1 MSTAYIT
8 VVTDKGAER
17 ITAALLPDGEKLKI
31 THFAVGDGNGS
42 IPTPSASQTALV
54 HEVYRGEVSNIHAD
68 GDSTTR
74 IIVEGIIPAGQG
86 GFWVREI
93 GLYDDQGVLI
103 AVCSAPERYKPT
115 PAEGATSV
123 LNCQVHVAVSNT
135 SAVQLKVL
143 DNAFL
148 PDATTATRG
157 LTILSNETDSDDET
171 KSATPKAV
179 NAVRKQLPVV
189 ATDIRDRT
197 NGRVALPGMFG
208 YGAILTDVKNFSGT
222 AGVTEF
228 LTWVKAAT
236 PGIYQVSQSAGDNKI
251 IPGVTFNG
259 LIEIN
264 YISSSRNSSGP
275 QNEEKGIFF
284 LGVNGDFWYNRY
296 HASSG
301 GSLIGW
307 ENLKVDVDALKR
319 LIELKADLNSPVFT
333 GIPAAPTAAE
343 NDSSRQIANTE
354 FVMRAIASLI
364 DSSPEALNTLN
375 ELAQALGNDPNFATT
390 VTNALAGKQ
399 PLNALLTAWS
409 NLTTE
414 ANKLPYFTGRNQIG
428 LTNVTST
435 GLNLLSK
442 GSVDAVLLYLGLT
455 ETINAAKTA
464 LQAGNNGSDI
474 VDKAAFAK
482 TIGLSPET
490 YLKYNG
496 DMAIDADLNTFGPV
510 EASMGIWSKGT
521 STNATFAKNFPE
533 ENAVGYLEVFR
544 AGNYGG
550 SQRFTVRNG
559 NIYTR
564 HLTASWNGTN
574 GPWSEWRNVAG
585 SARTLNEQNNLN
597 DLGGEPALGVW
608 RNSTS
613 TLATAALN
621 YPEEG
626 SFAQGVL
633 EVLKGGNY
641 SYTQRYT
648 TRRGNVYVRCLQASW
663 DASNPQWE
671 EWRCVGCQ
679 SVSAYFEGDLDT
691 LTSPNRYSITDKAT
705 NVPLIDGTKII
716 GILDVSR
723 RFDNISV
730 EQKFTS
736 FGSGS
741 KTTGRVFT
749 RVFSGQSN
757 GKWSDWREV
766 FTSYSLPLVLGIG
779 GAAAKVD
786 SLDWQTYDFI
796 PGQMLT
802 TPLNTMQNIPSDMD
816 WGVIDGNLVNI
827 LVGPSDDTGT
837 GRSMLVWRSTV
848 SAANYR
854 FFAVRIAGTAGNRTI
869 TTRQM
874 PVLNAAHTWAEKQTF
889 NKGLAGDL
897 TGNATTATKLQTAR
911 KIGGVAFDGT
921 ADIALPGVNAAGNQN
936 TTGNAATAT
945 KLRTAIT
952 IGGVSFDGSASI
964 NLPGVNAAGNQ
975 STSGNAG
982 SATKLQTARTIGGV
996 SFDGTANIDLP
1007 GVNKAGNQSTSGNA
1021 ATATKL
1027 QTARRINGVAFDGT
1041 TDISFSINVLA
1052 SKGRVTALANAT
1064 QGSNT
1069 GIQMYEAYNNG
1080 YPTAYGNVVHL
1091 KGASSVGEGEILIG
1105 WSGTSGAHAP
1115 AYLRSRRDSTDAK
1128 WSEWAQIY
1136 TSKDSIPGVNA
1147 TGNQNTTGNAASAT
1161 RLQTARTIGGV
1172 SFNGTANINLPGVN
1186 TTGNQ
1191 DTTGNAATATKLKT
1205 ARTIG
1210 GVSFDGS
1217 ANINLPGVN
1226 AAGNQNTS
1234 GNAATATKL
1243 KTARTISG
1251 VAFDGSKNITLT
1263 AKNVGATACPTGW
1276 LITGDNNSSI
1286 TTSSFIT
1293 LLQNQGAFNTRAWTA
1308 RCSFAA
1314 ADSAYIPDS
1323 ETKCGIIPLAGA
1335 VIEVVSFGMTNY
1347 TIRVTTATTSSVSGA
1362 KTNSEFIY
1370 SYDNYNGSTNNPGW
1384 RRCYNSKNFSV
1395 NLSSYVTESQLT
1407 GYNNNL
1413 DIIANTLVV
1422 RNGSNGGFAVWDIST
1437 TTSGANMYIS
1447 PVAGINNVFRST
1459 SSRRYKKDIENITD
1473 EQADKVLEMR
1483 PVWYRST
1490 CEADNKDWGW
1500 YGLIAEEVGEIAPQY
1515 VHWRDATEEDD
1526 PTIVSSNGLV
1536 AEGVMYERLVV
1547 PLIKQVQKLTAKV
1560 EALEE
1565 ELKALKK

>member
-42 IPTPSASQTALV
+42 IPTPNASQTALV

-123 LNCQVHVAVSNT
+123 LNCQVHVVVSNT
-135 SAVQLKVL
+135 SAIQLKVL

-197 NGRVALPGMFG
+197 SGRVALPGMFG

-251 IPGVTFNG
+251 IPGVTFTG

-319 LIELKADLNSPVFT
+319 LIALKADLNSPVFT

-409 NLTTE
+409 NLTTD

-455 ETINAAKTA
+455 ETIKAAKTA

-474 VDKAAFAK
+474 VDKVAFAK

-490 YLKYNG
+490 YLKFNG
-496 DMAIDADLNTFGPV
+496 AMATDANLNTFGPV
-510 EASMGIWSKGT
+510 EASVGIWSKPIT
-521 STNATFAKNFPE
+521 TNADVAHNFPE
-533 ENAVGYLEVFR
+533 ANAAGYIEVLPTGQF
-544 AGNYGG
+544 GG
-550 SQRFTVRNG
+550 TQRYTVRTG
-559 NIYTR
+559 NIYVR
-564 HLTASWNGTN
+564 SLTASWNGQD
-574 GPWSEWRNVAG
+574 GPWGEWLKVGNAAATAAKLATARTIGGVSFDGSANIDLPGVNKAGTQNTSGNAATATKLQTARRIGGVAFDGTADIALPGVNATGNQNTTGNAETATKLKTAVTIGGVSFDGSASISLPGVNVAG
-585 SARTLNEQNNLN
+585 NQ
-597 DLGGEPALGVW
+597 
-608 RNSTS
+608 STS
-613 TLATAALN
+613 
-621 YPEEG
+621 
-626 SFAQGVL
+626 
-633 EVLKGGNY
+633 
-641 SYTQRYT
+641 
-648 TRRGNVYVRCLQASW
+648 
-663 DASNPQWE
+663 
-671 EWRCVGCQ
+671 
-679 SVSAYFEGDLDT
+679 
-691 LTSPNRYSITDKAT
+691 
-705 NVPLIDGTKII
+705 
-716 GILDVSR
+716 
-723 RFDNISV
+723 
-730 EQKFTS
+730 
-736 FGSGS
+736 
-741 KTTGRVFT
+741 
-749 RVFSGQSN
+749 
-757 GKWSDWREV
+757 
-766 FTSYSLPLVLGIG
+766 
-779 GAAAKVD
+779 
-786 SLDWQTYDFI
+786 
-796 PGQMLT
+796 
-802 TPLNTMQNIPSDMD
+802 
-816 WGVIDGNLVNI
+816 
-827 LVGPSDDTGT
+827 
-837 GRSMLVWRSTV
+837 
-848 SAANYR
+848 
-854 FFAVRIAGTAGNRTI
+854 
-869 TTRQM
+869 
-874 PVLNAAHTWAEKQTF
+874 
-889 NKGLAGDL
+889 
-897 TGNATTATKLQTAR
+897 GNAGSATKLQTAR

-945 KLRTAIT
+945 KLQTAIT

-975 STSGNAG
+975 STSGNAAT
-982 SATKLQTARTIGGV
+982 ATKLQTARTIGGV

-1027 QTARRINGVAFDGT
+1027 QTARKINGVAFDGT
-1041 TDISFSINVLA
+1041 KDISFTANVIA

-1080 YPTAYGNVVHL
+1080 YPTAYGNIIHL
-1091 KGASSVGEGEILIG
+1091 KGASSVGEGEILLG

-1115 AYLRSRRDSTDAK
+1115 AYLRSRRDSTDAN

-1161 RLQTARTIGGV
+1161 KLQTARTIGGV
-1172 SFNGTANINLPGVN
+1172 SFDGTANINLPGVN

-1191 DTTGNAATATKLKT
+1191 GTTGNAATATKLKT

-1243 KTARTISG
+1243 QTARTISG

-1293 LLQNQGAFNTRAWTA
+1293 LLQNQGAFNTRAWVA

-1370 SYDNYNGSTNNPGW
+1370 SYDNYNGSTNSPGW
-1384 RRCYNSKNFSV
+1384 RRCYNSKNYSV
-1395 NLSSYVTESQLT
+1395 NLSSYVTERQLT
-1407 GYNNNL
+1407 GYDNNL

-1422 RNGSNGGFAVWDIST
+1422 KNGSNGGFAVWDIST

-1447 PVAGINNVFRST
+1447 PVSGINNVFRST

-1526 PTIVSSNGLV
+1526 PAIVSSNGLV

>member
-1 MSTAYIT
+1 MSTTYKT
-8 VVTDKGAER
+8 VITDKGAER
-17 ITAALLPDGEKLKI
+17 IAAALLPDGEKLRI

-42 IPTPSASQTALV
+42 TPTPDVSQTALV
-54 HEVYRGEVSNIHAD
+54 HEVYRGEVSNIHID
-68 GDSTTR
+68 VDDTTR
-74 IIVEGIIPAGQG
+74 IVVEGIIPASQG

-93 GLYDDQGVLI
+93 GLYDDQGELV
-103 AVCSAPERYKPT
+103 VVGNAPEGYKPL
-115 PAEGATSV
+115 PSEGAGRV
-123 LNCQVHVAVSNT
+123 LNCQVFVVVSNT
-135 SAVQLKVL
+135 DAIELKVVS
-143 DNAFL
+143 DAFL
-148 PDATTATRG
+148 PDATTEKRG
-157 LTILSNETDSDDET
+157 LTILSSETNSDDET
-171 KSATPKAV
+171 KAATSKAVKAVMDVAKGKYTAVDASTTRKGLVQLTSATNSDSEVLALSAKAGKV
-179 NAVRKQLPVV
+179 L
-189 ATDIRDRT
+189 ATQI
-197 NGRVALPGMFG
+197 
-208 YGAILTDVKNFSGT
+208 
-222 AGVTEF
+222 
-228 LTWVKAAT
+228 
-236 PGIYQVSQSAGDNKI
+236 SA
-251 IPGVTFNG
+251 
-259 LIEIN
+259 
-264 YISSSRNSSGP
+264 
-275 QNEEKGIFF
+275 
-284 LGVNGDFWYNRY
+284 
-296 HASSG
+296 
-301 GSLIGW
+301 
-307 ENLKVDVDALKR
+307 
-319 LIELKADLNSPVFT
+319 KADLSSPAFT
-333 GIPAAPTAAE
+333 DKPTTPTAAE
-343 NDSSRQIANTE
+343 GDKSQQIANTE
-354 FVMRAIASLI
+354 FVMRAIAALVG
-364 DSSPEALNTLN
+364 SSPEALDTLN

-409 NLTTE
+409 NLTTD

-428 LTNVTST
+428 LANVTST
-435 GLNLLSK
+435 GLNLISK

-455 ETINAAKTA
+455 ETIKAAKTA

-848 SAANYR
+848 STANYR

-945 KLRTAIT
+945 KLKTAVT

-964 NLPGVNAAGNQ
+964 SLPGVNAAGNQ

-1007 GVNKAGNQSTSGNA
+1007 GVNKAGTQSTSGNA

-1027 QTARRINGVAFDGT
+1027 QTARKINGVAFDGT
-1041 TDISFSINVLA
+1041 RDISFTISTIA
-1052 SKGRVTALANAT
+1052 SRGRVTALANAV
-1064 QGSNT
+1064 QGTST
-1069 GIQMYEAYNNG
+1069 GVQMYEAYNNG
-1080 YPTAYGNVVHL
+1080 YPTAYGNVMHL
-1091 KGASSVGEGEILIG
+1091 KGASASGEGEILIG

-1115 AYLRSRRDSTDAK
+1115 AYLRSRRDATDAK

-1136 TSKDSIPGVNA
+1136 TSKDSIPGVNT

-1226 AAGNQNTS
+1226 TAGNQNTS

-1243 KTARTISG
+1243 QTARTISG
-1251 VAFDGSKNITLT
+1251 VAFDGTKNITLT

-1293 LLQNQGAFNTRAWTA
+1293 LLQNQGAFNTRAWVA

-1370 SYDNYNGSTNNPGW
+1370 SYDNYNGSTNSPGW
-1384 RRCYNSKNFSV
+1384 RRCYNSKNYSV
-1395 NLSSYVTESQLT
+1395 NLSSYVTERQLT
-1407 GYNNNL
+1407 GYDNNL

-1422 RNGSNGGFAVWDIST
+1422 KNGSNGGFAVWDIST

-1447 PVAGINNVFRST
+1447 PVSGINNVFRST

-1526 PTIVSSNGLV
+1526 PAIVSSNGLV

>member
-42 IPTPSASQTALV
+42 IPTPTASQTALV

-115 PAEGATSV
+115 PTEGATSV
-123 LNCQVHVAVSNT
+123 LNCQVHVVVSNT
-135 SAVQLKVL
+135 SAIQLKVL

-157 LTILSNETDSDDET
+157 LTILSNATDSDDET

-197 NGRVALPGMFG
+197 SGRVALPGMFG

-251 IPGVTFNG
+251 IPGVTFTG
-259 LIEIN
+259 LIEIS
-264 YISSSRNSSGP
+264 YINSSRNSSGP

-319 LIELKADLNSPVFT
+319 LIALKADLNSPVFT
-333 GIPAAPTAAE
+333 GTPAAPTAAE

-435 GLNLLSK
+435 GLNLLNK
-442 GSVDAVLLYLGLT
+442 GSVDAILQYLGLT
-455 ETINAAKTA
+455 ETIKAAKTA

-490 YLKYNG
+490 YLKFNG
-496 DMAIDADLNTFGPV
+496 AMAIDANLNTFGPV
-510 EASMGIWSKGT
+510 EASVGIWSKPVT
-521 STNATFAKNFPE
+521 TNADIAHNFPE
-533 ENAVGYLEVFR
+533 ANAAGYIEVLPTGQF
-544 AGNYGG
+544 GG
-550 SQRFTVRNG
+550 TQRYTVRTG
-559 NIYTR
+559 NIYVR
-564 HLTASWNGTN
+564 SLTASWNGQD
-574 GPWSEWRNVAG
+574 GPWDDWLKVGNNAATAAKLATARTIGGVSFDGSANIDLPGVNKAGTQNTSGNAASATKLQTARKIGGIAFDGTADIALPGVNATGNQNTTGNAATATKLKTAVTIGGVSFDGSASISLPGVNAAGNQSTSGNAG
-585 SARTLNEQNNLN
+585 SATKLQTARTI
-597 DLGGEPALGVW
+597 GGV
-608 RNSTS
+608 
-613 TLATAALN
+613 
-621 YPEEG
+621 
-626 SFAQGVL
+626 SF
-633 EVLKGGNY
+633 
-641 SYTQRYT
+641 
-648 TRRGNVYVRCLQASW
+648 
-663 DASNPQWE
+663 
-671 EWRCVGCQ
+671 
-679 SVSAYFEGDLDT
+679 
-691 LTSPNRYSITDKAT
+691 
-705 NVPLIDGTKII
+705 DGTA
-716 GILDVSR
+716 
-723 RFDNISV
+723 NI
-730 EQKFTS
+730 
-736 FGSGS
+736 
-741 KTTGRVFT
+741 
-749 RVFSGQSN
+749 
-757 GKWSDWREV
+757 D
-766 FTSYSLPLVLGIG
+766 LP
-779 GAAAKVD
+779 
-786 SLDWQTYDFI
+786 
-796 PGQMLT
+796 
-802 TPLNTMQNIPSDMD
+802 
-816 WGVIDGNLVNI
+816 GVNE
-827 LVGPSDDTGT
+827 
-837 GRSMLVWRSTV
+837 
-848 SAANYR
+848 
-854 FFAVRIAGTAGNRTI
+854 AGTQNTSG
-869 TTRQM
+869 
-874 PVLNAAHTWAEKQTF
+874 NAA
-889 NKGLAGDL
+889 
-897 TGNATTATKLQTAR
+897 TATKLQTAR

-921 ADIALPGVNAAGNQN
+921 ADIALPGVNAVGNQN

-945 KLRTAIT
+945 KLQTAIT

-964 NLPGVNAAGNQ
+964 NLPGVNASGNQ

-982 SATKLQTARTIGGV
+982 SATKLRTARTIGGV

-1069 GIQMYEAYNNG
+1069 GIQMYEVYNNG
-1080 YPTAYGNVVHL
+1080 YPTAYGNIVHL

-1115 AYLRSRRDSTDAK
+1115 AYLRSRRDTTDAK

-1136 TSKDSIPGVNA
+1136 TSKDSIPGVNT

-1226 AAGNQNTS
+1226 TAGNQNTS

-1243 KTARTISG
+1243 RTARTING
-1251 VAFDGSKNITLT
+1251 KAFDGSANITLT
-1263 AKNVGATACPTGW
+1263 AADLSTYTKSEIDTKLGYKASSSDIPNMAIKTSTLSSGGMNMSFSDFINYLKSEGAFRKRYWIGFGDAMGMNAGSTGT
-1276 LITGDNNSSI
+1276 ITG
-1286 TTSSFIT
+1286 FGA
-1293 LLQNQGAFNTRAWTA
+1293 LQ
-1308 RCSFAA
+1308 
-1314 ADSAYIPDS
+1314 
-1323 ETKCGIIPLAGA
+1323 LAGTI
-1335 VIEVVSFGMTNY
+1335 IEVFNFPNGMDY
-1347 TIRVTTATTSSVSGA
+1347 TIRITTQHKADYSGL
-1362 KTNSEFIY
+1362 TNMI
-1370 SYDNYNGSTNNPGW
+1370 
-1384 RRCYNSKNFSV
+1384 
-1395 NLSSYVTESQLT
+1395 
-1407 GYNNNL
+1407 
-1413 DIIANTLVV
+1413 VV
-1422 RNGSNGGFAVWDIST
+1422 
-1437 TTSGANMYIS
+1437 YH
-1447 PVAGINNVFRST
+1447 
-1459 SSRRYKKDIENITD
+1459 
-1473 EQADKVLEMR
+1473 
-1483 PVWYRST
+1483 YRSALSPEGQWLKFAGT
-1490 CEADNKDWGW
+1490 AG
-1500 YGLIAEEVGEIAPQY
+1500 
-1515 VHWRDATEEDD
+1515 AT
-1526 PTIVSSNGLV
+1526 NQG
-1536 AEGVMYERLVV
+1536 Y
-1547 PLIKQVQKLTAKV
+1547 
-1560 EALEE
+1560 
-1565 ELKALKK
+1565 

>member
-42 IPTPSASQTALV
+42 IPTPTASQTALV

-123 LNCQVHVAVSNT
+123 LNCQVHVVVSNT
-135 SAVQLKVL
+135 SAIQLKVL

-157 LTILSNETDSDDET
+157 LTILSNATDSDDET

-197 NGRVALPGMFG
+197 SGRVALPGMFG

-251 IPGVTFNG
+251 IPGVTFTG

-319 LIELKADLNSPVFT
+319 LIALKADLNSPVFT
-333 GIPAAPTAAE
+333 GIPAAPTAVV

-354 FVMRAIASLI
+354 FVMRAITALI
-364 DSSPEALNTLN
+364 DSSPATLNTLN
-375 ELAQALGNDPNFATT
+375 KLARAIGNDPNFATT

-399 PLNALLTAWS
+399 PLNALLTALS
-409 NLTTE
+409 ALTTS
-414 ANKLPYFTGRNQIG
+414 ADKLPYFTGVNKVA
-428 LTNVTST
+428 LTVITST
-435 GLNLLSK
+435 ARTLLQQS
-442 GSVDAVLLYLGLT
+442 SIESMQTTLGLSAT
-455 ETINAAKTA
+455 QFQRFRGQLPT
-464 LQAGNNGSDI
+464 
-474 VDKAAFAK
+474 
-482 TIGLSPET
+482 
-490 YLKYNG
+490 
-496 DMAIDADLNTFGPV
+496 DANLNTYGPV
-510 EASMGIWSKGT
+510 EASVGIWSKPV
-521 STNATFAKNFPE
+521 STNADVAHNFPE
-533 ENAVGYLEVFR
+533 ANAAGYIEVLPTGQF
-544 AGNYGG
+544 GG
-550 SQRFTVRNG
+550 TQRYTVCTG
-559 NIYTR
+559 NIYVR
-564 HLTASWNGTN
+564 SLTASWNGQD
-574 GPWSEWRNVAG
+574 GPWDDW
-585 SARTLNEQNNLN
+585 
-597 DLGGEPALGVW
+597 
-608 RNSTS
+608 
-613 TLATAALN
+613 
-621 YPEEG
+621 
-626 SFAQGVL
+626 
-633 EVLKGGNY
+633 LKVGN
-641 SYTQRYT
+641 
-648 TRRGNVYVRCLQASW
+648 
-663 DASNPQWE
+663 
-671 EWRCVGCQ
+671 
-679 SVSAYFEGDLDT
+679 
-691 LTSPNRYSITDKAT
+691 
-705 NVPLIDGTKII
+705 
-716 GILDVSR
+716 
-723 RFDNISV
+723 
-730 EQKFTS
+730 
-736 FGSGS
+736 
-741 KTTGRVFT
+741 
-749 RVFSGQSN
+749 
-757 GKWSDWREV
+757 
-766 FTSYSLPLVLGIG
+766 
-779 GAAAKVD
+779 
-786 SLDWQTYDFI
+786 
-796 PGQMLT
+796 
-802 TPLNTMQNIPSDMD
+802 
-816 WGVIDGNLVNI
+816 
-827 LVGPSDDTGT
+827 
-837 GRSMLVWRSTV
+837 
-848 SAANYR
+848 
-854 FFAVRIAGTAGNRTI
+854 
-869 TTRQM
+869 
-874 PVLNAAHTWAEKQTF
+874 
-889 NKGLAGDL
+889 
-897 TGNATTATKLQTAR
+897 
-911 KIGGVAFDGT
+911 
-921 ADIALPGVNAAGNQN
+921 
-936 TTGNAATAT
+936 NAATAA
-945 KLRTAIT
+945 KLA
-952 IGGVSFDGSASI
+952 
-964 NLPGVNAAGNQ
+964 
-975 STSGNAG
+975 
-982 SATKLQTARTIGGV
+982 
-996 SFDGTANIDLP
+996 
-1007 GVNKAGNQSTSGNA
+1007 
-1021 ATATKL
+1021 
-1027 QTARRINGVAFDGT
+1027 
-1041 TDISFSINVLA
+1041 
-1052 SKGRVTALANAT
+1052 
-1064 QGSNT
+1064 
-1069 GIQMYEAYNNG
+1069 
-1080 YPTAYGNVVHL
+1080 
-1091 KGASSVGEGEILIG
+1091 
-1105 WSGTSGAHAP
+1105 
-1115 AYLRSRRDSTDAK
+1115 
-1128 WSEWAQIY
+1128 
-1136 TSKDSIPGVNA
+1136 
-1147 TGNQNTTGNAASAT
+1147 
-1161 RLQTARTIGGV
+1161 
-1172 SFNGTANINLPGVN
+1172 
-1186 TTGNQ
+1186 
-1191 DTTGNAATATKLKT
+1191 T

-1217 ANINLPGVN
+1217 ANIDLPGVN
-1226 AAGNQNTS
+1226 KAGTQNTS

-1243 KTARTISG
+1243 QTARTISG

-1293 LLQNQGAFNTRAWTA
+1293 LLQNQGAFNTRAWVA

-1370 SYDNYNGSTNNPGW
+1370 SYDNYNGSTNSPGW
-1384 RRCYNSKNFSV
+1384 RRCYNSKNYSV
-1395 NLSSYVTESQLT
+1395 NLSDFVTENQLT

-1447 PVAGINNVFRST
+1447 PVSGINNVFRST

>member
-123 LNCQVHVAVSNT
+123 LNCQVHVVVSNT

-157 LTILSNETDSDDET
+157 LTILSNATDSDDET

-189 ATDIRDRT
+189 VTDIRDRT
-197 NGRVALPGMFG
+197 SGRVALPGMFG

-251 IPGVTFNG
+251 IPGVTFTG

-284 LGVNGDFWYNRY
+284 LGINGDFWYNRY

-319 LIELKADLNSPVFT
+319 LIALKADLNSPVFT

-435 GLNLLSK
+435 GLNLLNK
-442 GSVDAVLLYLGLT
+442 GSVDAILQYLGLT
-455 ETINAAKTA
+455 ETIKAAKTA

-490 YLKYNG
+490 YLKFNG
-496 DMAIDADLNTFGPV
+496 AMAIDANLNTFGPV
-510 EASMGIWSKGT
+510 EASVGIWSKPVT
-521 STNATFAKNFPE
+521 TNADIAHNFPE
-533 ENAVGYLEVFR
+533 ANAAGYIEVLPTGQF
-544 AGNYGG
+544 GG
-550 SQRFTVRNG
+550 TQRYTVRTG
-559 NIYTR
+559 NIYVR
-564 HLTASWNGTN
+564 SLTASWNGQD
-574 GPWSEWRNVAG
+574 GPWDDWLKVG
-585 SARTLNEQNNLN
+585 NN
-597 DLGGEPALGVW
+597 AA
-608 RNSTS
+608 TAAK
-613 TLATAALN
+613 LATAR
-621 YPEEG
+621 
-626 SFAQGVL
+626 
-633 EVLKGGNY
+633 
-641 SYTQRYT
+641 T
-648 TRRGNVYVRCLQASW
+648 
-663 DASNPQWE
+663 
-671 EWRCVGCQ
+671 
-679 SVSAYFEGDLDT
+679 
-691 LTSPNRYSITDKAT
+691 
-705 NVPLIDGTKII
+705 
-716 GILDVSR
+716 
-723 RFDNISV
+723 
-730 EQKFTS
+730 
-736 FGSGS
+736 
-741 KTTGRVFT
+741 
-749 RVFSGQSN
+749 
-757 GKWSDWREV
+757 
-766 FTSYSLPLVLGIG
+766 IG
-779 GAAAKVD
+779 GVSFDGSANID
-786 SLDWQTYDFI
+786 L
-796 PGQMLT
+796 PG
-802 TPLNTMQNIPSDMD
+802 
-816 WGVIDGNLVNI
+816 VNK
-827 LVGPSDDTGT
+827 
-837 GRSMLVWRSTV
+837 
-848 SAANYR
+848 
-854 FFAVRIAGTAGNRTI
+854 AGTQNTSG
-869 TTRQM
+869 
-874 PVLNAAHTWAEKQTF
+874 NAAS
-889 NKGLAGDL
+889 
-897 TGNATTATKLQTAR
+897 ATKLQTAR

-921 ADIALPGVNAAGNQN
+921 ADIALPGVNATGNQNTTGNAATATKLKTAVTIGGVSFDGSASISLPGVNAAGNQSTSGNAGSATKLQTARTIGGVSFDGTANIDLPGVNEAGTQNTSGNAATATKLQTARKIGGVAFDGTTDIALPGVNAAGNQN

-945 KLRTAIT
+945 KLKTPIT

-1027 QTARRINGVAFDGT
+1027 QTARKINGVAFDGT

-1080 YPTAYGNVVHL
+1080 YPTAYGNIVHL

-1115 AYLRSRRDSTDAK
+1115 AYLRSRRDATDAK

-1136 TSKDSIPGVNA
+1136 TSKDSIPGVNT
-1147 TGNQNTTGNAASAT
+1147 TGNQNTTGNAATAT

-1243 KTARTISG
+1243 QTARTING
-1251 VAFDGSKNITLT
+1251 KPFDGTANITLA
-1263 AKNVGATACPTGW
+1263 AKDLGLADSSGYVGR
-1276 LITGDNNSSI
+1276 LLNMRVF
-1286 TTSSFIT
+1286 TSSGT
-1293 LLQNQGAFNTRAWTA
+1293 YTPTQG
-1308 RCSFAA
+1308 
-1314 ADSAYIPDS
+1314 
-1323 ETKCGIIPLAGA
+1323 TKR
-1335 VIEVVSFGMTNY
+1335 
-1347 TIRVTTATTSSVSGA
+1347 IRVTITGGGGGGGGCQAYSNSETFFGAGGGAGGTVISVITVAAASYSVIIGSGGSGGSGA
-1362 KTNSEFIY
+1362 TSGNGGGDSKFASLLTAPGGQGAGKTTVTNTGGGYGGAPTTGDIRIPGGDGSDGQAGTLAAGGCGGASY
-1370 SYDNYNGSTNNPGW
+1370 WGGGGRAGVGTAHNGLAPGSGGGGAYDNSYSGTAKPGG
-1384 RRCYNSKNFSV
+1384 R
-1395 NLSSYVTESQLT
+1395 
-1407 GYNNNL
+1407 
-1413 DIIANTLVV
+1413 
-1422 RNGSNGGFAVWDIST
+1422 
-1437 TTSGANMYIS
+1437 GAN
-1447 PVAGINNVFRST
+1447 GICI
-1459 SSRRYKKDIENITD
+1459 IE
-1473 EQADKVLEMR
+1473 EFM
-1483 PVWYRST
+1483 
-1490 CEADNKDWGW
+1490 
-1500 YGLIAEEVGEIAPQY
+1500 
-1515 VHWRDATEEDD
+1515 
-1526 PTIVSSNGLV
+1526 
-1536 AEGVMYERLVV
+1536 
-1547 PLIKQVQKLTAKV
+1547 
-1560 EALEE
+1560 
-1565 ELKALKK
+1565 

>member
-1 MSTAYIT
+1 MSTAYKT

-42 IPTPSASQTALV
+42 IPTPTASQTALV

-74 IIVEGIIPAGQG
+74 IVVEGIIPAGQG

-93 GLYDDQGVLI
+93 GLYDDKGVLI

-123 LNCQVHVAVSNT
+123 LNCQVHVVVSNT
-135 SAVQLKVL
+135 SAIQLKVL

-197 NGRVALPGMFG
+197 SGRVALPGMFG

-251 IPGVTFNG
+251 IPGVTFTG

-307 ENLKVDVDALKR
+307 ENLKVDVEALKR
-319 LIELKADLNSPVFT
+319 LIALKADLNSPVFT
-333 GIPAAPTAAE
+333 GTPAAPTAAV
-343 NDSSRQIANTE
+343 NNSSRQIANTE
-354 FVMRAIASLI
+354 FVMRAITALI
-364 DSSPEALNTLN
+364 DSSPATLNTLN
-375 ELAQALGNDPNFATT
+375 KLARAIGSDPNFATT

-399 PLNALLTAWS
+399 PLNALLTAFS
-409 NLTTE
+409 GLATS
-414 ANKLPYFTGRNQIG
+414 ADKLPYFTGVNKVA
-428 LTNVTST
+428 LTVITST
-435 GLNLLSK
+435 ARTLLQQS
-442 GSVDAVLLYLGLT
+442 SIESMQTTLGLSAT
-455 ETINAAKTA
+455 QFQRFRGQLPT
-464 LQAGNNGSDI
+464 
-474 VDKAAFAK
+474 
-482 TIGLSPET
+482 
-490 YLKYNG
+490 
-496 DMAIDADLNTFGPV
+496 DANLNTYGPV
-510 EASMGIWSKGT
+510 EASVGIWSKPIT
-521 STNATFAKNFPE
+521 TNADVAHNFPE
-533 ENAVGYLEVFR
+533 ANAAGYLEVLP
-544 AGNYGG
+544 AGQFGG
-550 SQRFTVRNG
+550 TQRYTVRTG
-559 NIYTR
+559 NIYVR
-564 HLTASWNGTN
+564 SLTASWNGQD
-574 GPWSEWRNVAG
+574 GPWDDWLKVG
-585 SARTLNEQNNLN
+585 NN
-597 DLGGEPALGVW
+597 AA
-608 RNSTS
+608 TAAK
-613 TLATAALN
+613 LATAR
-621 YPEEG
+621 
-626 SFAQGVL
+626 
-633 EVLKGGNY
+633 
-641 SYTQRYT
+641 T
-648 TRRGNVYVRCLQASW
+648 
-663 DASNPQWE
+663 
-671 EWRCVGCQ
+671 
-679 SVSAYFEGDLDT
+679 
-691 LTSPNRYSITDKAT
+691 
-705 NVPLIDGTKII
+705 
-716 GILDVSR
+716 
-723 RFDNISV
+723 
-730 EQKFTS
+730 
-736 FGSGS
+736 
-741 KTTGRVFT
+741 
-749 RVFSGQSN
+749 
-757 GKWSDWREV
+757 
-766 FTSYSLPLVLGIG
+766 IG
-779 GAAAKVD
+779 GVSFDGSANID
-786 SLDWQTYDFI
+786 L
-796 PGQMLT
+796 PG
-802 TPLNTMQNIPSDMD
+802 
-816 WGVIDGNLVNI
+816 VNK
-827 LVGPSDDTGT
+827 
-837 GRSMLVWRSTV
+837 
-848 SAANYR
+848 
-854 FFAVRIAGTAGNRTI
+854 AGTQNTSG
-869 TTRQM
+869 
-874 PVLNAAHTWAEKQTF
+874 NAAS
-889 NKGLAGDL
+889 
-897 TGNATTATKLQTAR
+897 ATKLQTAR

-945 KLRTAIT
+945 KLKTAVTIGGVSFDGSASISLPGVDAAGNQDTSGNAGSATKLETARTIGGVSFDGTANIDLPGVNKAGTQNTSGNAATATKLQTARKVGGVAFDGTTDIALPGVNAAGNQNTTGNAATATKLKTPIT

-1027 QTARRINGVAFDGT
+1027 QTARKINGVAFDGT
-1041 TDISFSINVLA
+1041 KDISFSITALA

-1069 GIQMYEAYNNG
+1069 GIQMYEAYSNG
-1080 YPTAYGNVVHL
+1080 YPTAYGNVIHL
-1091 KGASSVGEGEILIG
+1091 KGASSAGEGEILIG
-1105 WSGTSGAHAP
+1105 WSGTSGTHAP
-1115 AYLRSRRDSTDAK
+1115 AYLRSRRDATDSN

-1147 TGNQNTTGNAASAT
+1147 TGNQNTTGNAATAT

-1243 KTARTISG
+1243 QTARTING
-1251 VAFDGSKNITLT
+1251 KPFDGTANITLA
-1263 AKNVGATACPTGW
+1263 AKDLGLADSSGYVGRLLNTRVF
-1276 LITGDNNSSI
+1276 
-1286 TTSSFIT
+1286 TSSGT
-1293 LLQNQGAFNTRAWTA
+1293 YTPTQG
-1308 RCSFAA
+1308 
-1314 ADSAYIPDS
+1314 
-1323 ETKCGIIPLAGA
+1323 TKR
-1335 VIEVVSFGMTNY
+1335 
-1347 TIRVTTATTSSVSGA
+1347 IRVTITGGGGGGGGCQAFSNSETFFGAGGGAGGTVISVITVAATSYSVVIGSGGTGGSGA
-1362 KTNSEFIY
+1362 TIGNRGGDSKFASLLTAPGGQGAGKTTVTNTGGGGGGTPSTGDIRISGGDGDDGQAGAFPVCGGGGA
-1370 SYDNYNGSTNNPGW
+1370 SYWGGGG
-1384 RRCYNSKNFSV
+1384 RAAV
-1395 NLSSYVTESQLT
+1395 
-1407 GYNNNL
+1407 GG
-1413 DIIANTLVV
+1413 
-1422 RNGSNGGFAVWDIST
+1422 GSNGLARG
-1437 TTSGANMYIS
+1437 SGGGGAYDNGYTGTVMRGGRG
-1447 PVAGINNVFRST
+1447 ADGICI
-1459 SSRRYKKDIENITD
+1459 IE
-1473 EQADKVLEMR
+1473 EFM
-1483 PVWYRST
+1483 
-1490 CEADNKDWGW
+1490 
-1500 YGLIAEEVGEIAPQY
+1500 
-1515 VHWRDATEEDD
+1515 
-1526 PTIVSSNGLV
+1526 
-1536 AEGVMYERLVV
+1536 
-1547 PLIKQVQKLTAKV
+1547 
-1560 EALEE
+1560 
-1565 ELKALKK
+1565 

>member
-1 MSTAYIT
+1 MSTTYKT
-8 VVTDKGAER
+8 VITDKGAER
-17 ITAALLPDGEKLKI
+17 IAAALLPDGEKLRI

-42 IPTPSASQTALV
+42 TPTPDVSQTALV
-54 HEVYRGEVSNIHAD
+54 HEVYRGEVSNIHID
-68 GDSTTR
+68 VDDTTR
-74 IIVEGIIPAGQG
+74 IVVEGIIPTSQG

-93 GLYDDQGVLI
+93 GLYDDQGELV
-103 AVCSAPERYKPT
+103 VVGNAPEGYKPL
-115 PAEGATSV
+115 PSEGAGRV
-123 LNCQVHVAVSNT
+123 LNCQVFVVVSNT
-135 SAVQLKVL
+135 DAIELKVVS
-143 DNAFL
+143 DAFL
-148 PDATTATRG
+148 PDATTEKRG
-157 LTILSNETDSDDET
+157 LTILSSETNSDDET
-171 KSATPKAV
+171 KAATSKAVKAVMDVAKGKYTAVDASTTRKGLVQLTSATNSDSEVLALSAKAGKV
-179 NAVRKQLPVV
+179 L
-189 ATDIRDRT
+189 ATQI
-197 NGRVALPGMFG
+197 
-208 YGAILTDVKNFSGT
+208 
-222 AGVTEF
+222 
-228 LTWVKAAT
+228 
-236 PGIYQVSQSAGDNKI
+236 SA
-251 IPGVTFNG
+251 
-259 LIEIN
+259 
-264 YISSSRNSSGP
+264 
-275 QNEEKGIFF
+275 
-284 LGVNGDFWYNRY
+284 
-296 HASSG
+296 
-301 GSLIGW
+301 
-307 ENLKVDVDALKR
+307 
-319 LIELKADLNSPVFT
+319 KADLSSPAFT
-333 GIPAAPTAAE
+333 DKPTTPTAAE
-343 NDSSRQIANTE
+343 GDKSQQIANTE
-354 FVMRAIASLI
+354 FVMRAIASLV

-390 VTNALAGKQ
+390 ITNALAGKQ

-409 NLTTE
+409 NLTTD

-442 GSVDAVLLYLGLT
+442 GSVEAVLLYLGLT

-741 KTTGRVFT
+741 KTAGRVFT

-802 TPLNTMQNIPSDMD
+802 TPLNTMQNIPSDMN

-848 SAANYR
+848 STANYR

-945 KLRTAIT
+945 KLKTAVT

-964 NLPGVNAAGNQ
+964 SLPGVNAAGNQ

-1007 GVNKAGNQSTSGNA
+1007 GVNKAGTQSTSGNA

-1027 QTARRINGVAFDGT
+1027 QTARKINGVAFDGT
-1041 TDISFSINVLA
+1041 KDISFTISAIA
-1052 SKGRVTALANAT
+1052 SRGRVTALANAV
-1064 QGSNT
+1064 QGTST
-1069 GIQMYEAYNNG
+1069 GVQMYEAYNNG
-1080 YPTAYGNVVHL
+1080 YPTAYGNIIHL
-1091 KGASSVGEGEILIG
+1091 KGVTAVGEGEILIG

-1115 AYLRSRRDSTDAK
+1115 AYLRSRRDATDAK

-1136 TSKDSIPGVNA
+1136 TSKDSIPGVNT

-1226 AAGNQNTS
+1226 TAGNQNTS

-1243 KTARTISG
+1243 RTARTING
-1251 VAFDGSKNITLT
+1251 KAFDGSANITLT
-1263 AKNVGATACPTGW
+1263 AADLSTYTKSEIDTKLGYKASSSDIPNMAIKTSTLSSGGMNMSFSDFINYLKGEGAFRKRYWIGFGDMMGANAGSTGT
-1276 LITGDNNSSI
+1276 ITG
-1286 TTSSFIT
+1286 FGA
-1293 LLQNQGAFNTRAWTA
+1293 LQ
-1308 RCSFAA
+1308 
-1314 ADSAYIPDS
+1314 
-1323 ETKCGIIPLAGA
+1323 LAGTI
-1335 VIEVVSFGMTNY
+1335 IEVFNFPNGMDY
-1347 TIRVTTATTSSVSGA
+1347 TIRITTQHKADYSGL
-1362 KTNSEFIY
+1362 TNMI
-1370 SYDNYNGSTNNPGW
+1370 
-1384 RRCYNSKNFSV
+1384 
-1395 NLSSYVTESQLT
+1395 
-1407 GYNNNL
+1407 
-1413 DIIANTLVV
+1413 VV
-1422 RNGSNGGFAVWDIST
+1422 
-1437 TTSGANMYIS
+1437 YH
-1447 PVAGINNVFRST
+1447 
-1459 SSRRYKKDIENITD
+1459 
-1473 EQADKVLEMR
+1473 
-1483 PVWYRST
+1483 YRS
-1490 CEADNKDWGW
+1490 ALSPAGQWLKFAG
-1500 YGLIAEEVGEIAPQY
+1500 
-1515 VHWRDATEEDD
+1515 ATGA
-1526 PTIVSSNGLV
+1526 TN
-1536 AEGVMYERLVV
+1536 EGY
-1547 PLIKQVQKLTAKV
+1547 
-1560 EALEE
+1560 
-1565 ELKALKK
+1565 

>member
-123 LNCQVHVAVSNT
+123 LNCQVHVVVSNT

-148 PDATTATRG
+148 PDATTNTRG
-157 LTILSNETDSDDET
+157 LTILSNAIDSDDET

-197 NGRVALPGMFG
+197 SGRVALPGMFG

-259 LIEIN
+259 LIEIK

-301 GSLIGW
+301 GSLVGW

-319 LIELKADLNSPVFT
+319 LIALKADLNSPVFT
-333 GIPAAPTAAE
+333 GIPAAPTAAV
-343 NDSSRQIANTE
+343 NNSSRQIANTE
-354 FVMRAIASLI
+354 FVMRAIAALI
-364 DSSPEALNTLN
+364 DSSPATLNTLN
-375 ELAQALGNDPNFATT
+375 KLARAIGSDPNFATT

-399 PLNALLTAWS
+399 PLNALLTAFS
-409 NLTTE
+409 GLATS
-414 ANKLPYFTGRNQIG
+414 ANKFPYFTD
-428 LTNVTST
+428 TNKVDLATIT
-435 GLNLLSK
+435 PTARTLLQQSSIESMQALLRLSATLFQRFR
-442 GSVDAVLLYLGLT
+442 GQLPTDA
-455 ETINAAKTA
+455 N
-464 LQAGNNGSDI
+464 
-474 VDKAAFAK
+474 
-482 TIGLSPET
+482 
-490 YLKYNG
+490 
-496 DMAIDADLNTFGPV
+496 LNTYGPV
-510 EASMGIWSKGT
+510 EASVGIWSKPV
-521 STNATFAKNFPE
+521 STNADVAHNFPE
-533 ENAVGYLEVFR
+533 ANAAGY
-544 AGNYGG
+544 
-550 SQRFTVRNG
+550 
-559 NIYTR
+559 I
-564 HLTASWNGTN
+564 
-574 GPWSEWRNVAG
+574 
-585 SARTLNEQNNLN
+585 
-597 DLGGEPALGVW
+597 
-608 RNSTS
+608 
-613 TLATAALN
+613 
-621 YPEEG
+621 
-626 SFAQGVL
+626 
-633 EVLKGGNY
+633 EVLPTGQFGG
-641 SYTQRYT
+641 TQRYT
-648 TRRGNVYVRCLQASW
+648 VCTGNIYVRSLTAAWNGQDGPW
-663 DASNPQWE
+663 DDWLK
-671 EWRCVGCQ
+671 VGNN
-679 SVSAYFEGDLDT
+679 A
-691 LTSPNRYSITDKAT
+691 AT
-705 NVPLIDGTKII
+705 AAKLATA
-716 GILDVSR
+716 R
-723 RFDNISV
+723 
-730 EQKFTS
+730 T
-736 FGSGS
+736 
-741 KTTGRVFT
+741 
-749 RVFSGQSN
+749 
-757 GKWSDWREV
+757 
-766 FTSYSLPLVLGIG
+766 IG
-779 GAAAKVD
+779 GVSFDGSANID
-786 SLDWQTYDFI
+786 L
-796 PGQMLT
+796 PG
-802 TPLNTMQNIPSDMD
+802 
-816 WGVIDGNLVNI
+816 VNK
-827 LVGPSDDTGT
+827 
-837 GRSMLVWRSTV
+837 
-848 SAANYR
+848 
-854 FFAVRIAGTAGNRTI
+854 AGTQNTSG
-869 TTRQM
+869 
-874 PVLNAAHTWAEKQTF
+874 NAAS
-889 NKGLAGDL
+889 
-897 TGNATTATKLQTAR
+897 ATKLQTAR
-911 KIGGVAFDGT
+911 RIGGVAFDGT
-921 ADIALPGVNAAGNQN
+921 ADIALPGVNATGNQN

-945 KLRTAIT
+945 KLKTAVT

-964 NLPGVNAAGNQ
+964 SLPGVDAAGNQ
-975 STSGNAG
+975 DTSGNAG

-1027 QTARRINGVAFDGT
+1027 QTARKINGVAFDGT

-1064 QGSNT
+1064 QGSST

-1080 YPTAYGNVVHL
+1080 YPTAYGNIVHL

-1115 AYLRSRRDSTDAK
+1115 AYLRSRRDATDAK

-1136 TSKDSIPGVNA
+1136 TSKDSIPGVNT

-1243 KTARTISG
+1243 QTARTING
-1251 VAFDGSKNITLT
+1251 KPFDGTANITLA
-1263 AKNVGATACPTGW
+1263 AKDLGLADSSGYVGR
-1276 LITGDNNSSI
+1276 LLNMRVF
-1286 TTSSFIT
+1286 TSSGT
-1293 LLQNQGAFNTRAWTA
+1293 YTPTQG
-1308 RCSFAA
+1308 
-1314 ADSAYIPDS
+1314 
-1323 ETKCGIIPLAGA
+1323 TKR
-1335 VIEVVSFGMTNY
+1335 
-1347 TIRVTTATTSSVSGA
+1347 IRVTITGGGGGGGGCQAYSNSETFFGAGGGAGGTVISVITVAAASYSVIIGSGGSGGSGA
-1362 KTNSEFIY
+1362 TNGNGGGDSKFASLLTAPGGQGAGKTTVTNTGGGYGGVPTTGDIRIPGGDGSDGQAGTLAAGGCGGASY
-1370 SYDNYNGSTNNPGW
+1370 WGGGGRAGVGTAHNGLAPGSGGGAAYDNSYSGTAKPGG
-1384 RRCYNSKNFSV
+1384 R
-1395 NLSSYVTESQLT
+1395 
-1407 GYNNNL
+1407 
-1413 DIIANTLVV
+1413 
-1422 RNGSNGGFAVWDIST
+1422 
-1437 TTSGANMYIS
+1437 GAN
-1447 PVAGINNVFRST
+1447 GICI
-1459 SSRRYKKDIENITD
+1459 IE
-1473 EQADKVLEMR
+1473 EFM
-1483 PVWYRST
+1483 
-1490 CEADNKDWGW
+1490 
-1500 YGLIAEEVGEIAPQY
+1500 
-1515 VHWRDATEEDD
+1515 
-1526 PTIVSSNGLV
+1526 
-1536 AEGVMYERLVV
+1536 
-1547 PLIKQVQKLTAKV
+1547 
-1560 EALEE
+1560 
-1565 ELKALKK
+1565 

>member
-93 GLYDDQGVLI
+93 GLYDDKGVLI

-115 PAEGATSV
+115 PTEGATSV
-123 LNCQVHVAVSNT
+123 LNCQVHVVVSNT
-135 SAVQLKVL
+135 NAIQLKVL

-157 LTILSNETDSDDET
+157 LTILSNATDSDDET

-197 NGRVALPGMFG
+197 SGRVALPGMFG

-259 LIEIN
+259 LIEIK

-301 GSLIGW
+301 GSLVGW

-319 LIELKADLNSPVFT
+319 LIALKADLNSPVFT
-333 GIPAAPTAAE
+333 GIPAAPTAAV
-343 NDSSRQIANTE
+343 NNNSRQIANTE
-354 FVMRAIASLI
+354 FVMRAITALI
-364 DSSPEALNTLN
+364 DSSPATLNTLN
-375 ELAQALGNDPNFATT
+375 KLARAIGSDPNFATT

-399 PLNALLTAWS
+399 PLNALLTAFS
-409 NLTTE
+409 GLETS
-414 ANKLPYFTGRNQIG
+414 ADKFPYFTGVNKVA
-428 LTNVTST
+428 LTVITPAARTLLQQTSFESMQAF
-435 GLNLLSK
+435 LRLSATLFQRFR
-442 GSVDAVLLYLGLT
+442 GQLPTDA
-455 ETINAAKTA
+455 N
-464 LQAGNNGSDI
+464 
-474 VDKAAFAK
+474 
-482 TIGLSPET
+482 
-490 YLKYNG
+490 
-496 DMAIDADLNTFGPV
+496 LNTYGPV
-510 EASMGIWSKGT
+510 EASAGIWSKQV
-521 STNATFAKNFPE
+521 STNADVAHNFPE
-533 ENAVGYLEVFR
+533 ANAVGY
-544 AGNYGG
+544 
-550 SQRFTVRNG
+550 
-559 NIYTR
+559 I
-564 HLTASWNGTN
+564 
-574 GPWSEWRNVAG
+574 
-585 SARTLNEQNNLN
+585 
-597 DLGGEPALGVW
+597 
-608 RNSTS
+608 
-613 TLATAALN
+613 
-621 YPEEG
+621 
-626 SFAQGVL
+626 
-633 EVLKGGNY
+633 EVLPAGQFGG
-641 SYTQRYT
+641 TQRYT
-648 TRRGNVYVRCLQASW
+648 VRTGNIYVRSLTATWNGQDGPW
-663 DASNPQWE
+663 G
-671 EWRCVGCQ
+671 EWLKVGN
-679 SVSAYFEGDLDT
+679 AA
-691 LTSPNRYSITDKAT
+691 AT
-705 NVPLIDGTKII
+705 AAKLATA
-716 GILDVSR
+716 R
-723 RFDNISV
+723 
-730 EQKFTS
+730 T
-736 FGSGS
+736 
-741 KTTGRVFT
+741 
-749 RVFSGQSN
+749 
-757 GKWSDWREV
+757 
-766 FTSYSLPLVLGIG
+766 IG
-779 GAAAKVD
+779 GVSFDGSANID
-786 SLDWQTYDFI
+786 L
-796 PGQMLT
+796 PG
-802 TPLNTMQNIPSDMD
+802 
-816 WGVIDGNLVNI
+816 VNK
-827 LVGPSDDTGT
+827 
-837 GRSMLVWRSTV
+837 
-848 SAANYR
+848 
-854 FFAVRIAGTAGNRTI
+854 AGTQNTSG
-869 TTRQM
+869 
-874 PVLNAAHTWAEKQTF
+874 NAA
-889 NKGLAGDL
+889 
-897 TGNATTATKLQTAR
+897 TATKLQTAR

-921 ADIALPGVNAAGNQN
+921 ADIVLPGVNAAGNQN

-945 KLRTAIT
+945 KLKTAVT

-964 NLPGVNAAGNQ
+964 SLPGVNAAGNQ

-982 SATKLQTARTIGGV
+982 SATKLRTARTIGGV

-1041 TDISFSINVLA
+1041 TDISFSINALA

-1080 YPTAYGNVVHL
+1080 YPTAYGNIIHL
-1091 KGASSVGEGEILIG
+1091 KGASSVGEGEILLG

-1115 AYLRSRRDSTDAK
+1115 AYLRSRRDTTDAK

-1243 KTARTISG
+1243 QTARTISG

-1347 TIRVTTATTSSVSGA
+1347 TIRVTTATTSSISGA

-1526 PTIVSSNGLV
+1526 PAIVSSNGLV

>member
-31 THFAVGDGNGS
+31 THFAVGDGNGT
-42 IPTPSASQTALV
+42 IPTPNASQTALV

-115 PAEGATSV
+115 PTEGATSV
-123 LNCQVHVAVSNT
+123 LNCQVHVVVSNT
-135 SAVQLKVL
+135 SAIQLKVL

-157 LTILSNETDSDDET
+157 LTILSNATDSDDET

-197 NGRVALPGMFG
+197 SGRVALPGMFG

-296 HASSG
+296 HADSG

-319 LIELKADLNSPVFT
+319 LIALKADLNSPVFT

-354 FVMRAIASLI
+354 FVMRAITSLI

-435 GLNLLSK
+435 GLNLLNK
-442 GSVDAVLLYLGLT
+442 GSVDAVLQYLGLT
-455 ETINAAKTA
+455 ETIKAAKTA

-474 VDKAAFAK
+474 VDKAAFRSNVSLYSKEEMDAK
-482 TIGLSPET
+482 RGMRYTRINAPEGVEAGKWYPFVVKRSGSSVNELASRVVISTSCRQASHRMNNCEFNGCVMPAGWSDRGRYAYGMFWTYTADERAIHSVLMSNKDDEVNTVFYIEGDAFPIYVYLEEGLSAVAPTADYVAGQTTYKWGATNPKTECVAADVILDFAAGRGFYSSHPVITTQAISGSKIYANDEVIVRSQTAIRAIGGEYGALLRNDGSKT
-490 YLKYNG
+490 YLLLTDAG
-496 DMAIDADLNTFGPV
+496 DQYGNWNALRPLMID
-510 EASMGIWSKGT
+510 
-521 STNATFAKNFPE
+521 NATGE
-533 ENAVGYLEVFR
+533 VTVGTKLL
-544 AGNYGG
+544 ANGG
-550 SQRFTVRNG
+550 VEG
-559 NIYTR
+559 NIS
-564 HLTASWNGTN
+564 TATK
-574 GPWSEWRNVAG
+574 
-585 SARTLNEQNNLN
+585 
-597 DLGGEPALGVW
+597 
-608 RNSTS
+608 
-613 TLATAALN
+613 LATAR
-621 YPEEG
+621 
-626 SFAQGVL
+626 
-633 EVLKGGNY
+633 
-641 SYTQRYT
+641 T
-648 TRRGNVYVRCLQASW
+648 
-663 DASNPQWE
+663 
-671 EWRCVGCQ
+671 
-679 SVSAYFEGDLDT
+679 
-691 LTSPNRYSITDKAT
+691 
-705 NVPLIDGTKII
+705 
-716 GILDVSR
+716 
-723 RFDNISV
+723 
-730 EQKFTS
+730 
-736 FGSGS
+736 
-741 KTTGRVFT
+741 
-749 RVFSGQSN
+749 
-757 GKWSDWREV
+757 
-766 FTSYSLPLVLGIG
+766 IG
-779 GAAAKVD
+779 GVSFDGSANID
-786 SLDWQTYDFI
+786 L
-796 PGQMLT
+796 PG
-802 TPLNTMQNIPSDMD
+802 
-816 WGVIDGNLVNI
+816 VNK
-827 LVGPSDDTGT
+827 
-837 GRSMLVWRSTV
+837 
-848 SAANYR
+848 
-854 FFAVRIAGTAGNRTI
+854 AGTQNTSG
-869 TTRQM
+869 
-874 PVLNAAHTWAEKQTF
+874 NAAS
-889 NKGLAGDL
+889 
-897 TGNATTATKLQTAR
+897 ATKLQTAR
-911 KIGGVAFDGT
+911 RIGGVAFDGT
-921 ADIALPGVNAAGNQN
+921 ADIALPGVNATGNQN

-945 KLRTAIT
+945 KLKTAVT

-1027 QTARRINGVAFDGT
+1027 RTARRINGVAFDGT

-1069 GIQMYEAYNNG
+1069 GIQMYEVYNNG
-1080 YPTAYGNVVHL
+1080 YPTTYGNVMHL
-1091 KGASSVGEGEILIG
+1091 KGVSANGEGEILIG

-1115 AYLRSRRDSTDAK
+1115 AYLRSRRDVADAK

-1136 TSKDSIPGVNA
+1136 TSKDSIPGVNT

-1226 AAGNQNTS
+1226 TAGNQNTS

-1243 KTARTISG
+1243 KTARTING
-1251 VAFDGSKNITLT
+1251 KPFDGTANITLSAADVST
-1263 AKNVGATACPTGW
+1263 YTKSEIDTKLGYKASSSDIPNMAIKTSTLSSGGMNMSFSDFINYLKGEGAFRKRYWIGFGDMMGANAGSTGT
-1276 LITGDNNSSI
+1276 ITG
-1286 TTSSFIT
+1286 FGA
-1293 LLQNQGAFNTRAWTA
+1293 LQ
-1308 RCSFAA
+1308 
-1314 ADSAYIPDS
+1314 
-1323 ETKCGIIPLAGA
+1323 LAGTI
-1335 VIEVVSFGMTNY
+1335 IEVFNFPNGMDY
-1347 TIRVTTATTSSVSGA
+1347 TIRITTQHKADYRGL
-1362 KTNSEFIY
+1362 TNMI
-1370 SYDNYNGSTNNPGW
+1370 
-1384 RRCYNSKNFSV
+1384 
-1395 NLSSYVTESQLT
+1395 
-1407 GYNNNL
+1407 
-1413 DIIANTLVV
+1413 VV
-1422 RNGSNGGFAVWDIST
+1422 
-1437 TTSGANMYIS
+1437 YH
-1447 PVAGINNVFRST
+1447 
-1459 SSRRYKKDIENITD
+1459 
-1473 EQADKVLEMR
+1473 
-1483 PVWYRST
+1483 YRS
-1490 CEADNKDWGW
+1490 ALSPAGQWLKFAG
-1500 YGLIAEEVGEIAPQY
+1500 
-1515 VHWRDATEEDD
+1515 ATGA
-1526 PTIVSSNGLV
+1526 TN
-1536 AEGVMYERLVV
+1536 EGY
-1547 PLIKQVQKLTAKV
+1547 
-1560 EALEE
+1560 
-1565 ELKALKK
+1565 

>member
-1 MSTAYIT
+1 MSTTYKT
-8 VVTDKGAER
+8 VITDKGAER
-17 ITAALLPDGEKLKI
+17 IAAALLPDGEKLRI

-42 IPTPSASQTALV
+42 TPTPDVSQTALV
-54 HEVYRGEVSNIHAD
+54 HEVYRGEVSNIHID
-68 GDSTTR
+68 VDDTTR
-74 IIVEGIIPAGQG
+74 IVVEGIIPSSQG

-93 GLYDDQGVLI
+93 GLYDDQGELV
-103 AVCSAPERYKPT
+103 VVGNAPEGYKPL
-115 PAEGATSV
+115 PSEGAGRV
-123 LNCQVHVAVSNT
+123 LNCQVFVVVSNT
-135 SAVQLKVL
+135 DAIELKVVS
-143 DNAFL
+143 DAFL
-148 PDATTATRG
+148 PDATTEKRG
-157 LTILSNETDSDDET
+157 LTILSSETNSDDET
-171 KSATPKAV
+171 KAATSKAVKAVMDVAKGKYTAVDASTTRKGLVQLTSATNSDSEVLALSAKAGKV
-179 NAVRKQLPVV
+179 L
-189 ATDIRDRT
+189 ATQI
-197 NGRVALPGMFG
+197 
-208 YGAILTDVKNFSGT
+208 
-222 AGVTEF
+222 
-228 LTWVKAAT
+228 
-236 PGIYQVSQSAGDNKI
+236 SA
-251 IPGVTFNG
+251 
-259 LIEIN
+259 
-264 YISSSRNSSGP
+264 
-275 QNEEKGIFF
+275 
-284 LGVNGDFWYNRY
+284 
-296 HASSG
+296 
-301 GSLIGW
+301 
-307 ENLKVDVDALKR
+307 
-319 LIELKADLNSPVFT
+319 KADLSSPAFT
-333 GIPAAPTAAE
+333 DKPTTPTAAE
-343 NDSSRQIANTE
+343 GDKSQQIANTE
-354 FVMRAIASLI
+354 FVMRAIAALVG
-364 DSSPEALNTLN
+364 SSPEALDTLN

-409 NLTTE
+409 NLTTD

-428 LTNVTST
+428 LTNVTSI
-435 GLNLLSK
+435 GLNLLNK

-455 ETINAAKTA
+455 ETIKAAKTA

-848 SAANYR
+848 STANYR

-911 KIGGVAFDGT
+911 RIGGVAFDGT

-945 KLRTAIT
+945 KLKTAVT

-964 NLPGVNAAGNQ
+964 SLPGVNAAGNQ

-1007 GVNKAGNQSTSGNA
+1007 GVNKAGTQSTSGNA

-1027 QTARRINGVAFDGT
+1027 QTARKINGVAFDGT
-1041 TDISFSINVLA
+1041 KDISFTISAIA
-1052 SKGRVTALANAT
+1052 SRGRVTALANAV
-1064 QGSNT
+1064 QGSST
-1069 GIQMYEAYNNG
+1069 GVQMYEAYNNG
-1080 YPTAYGNVVHL
+1080 YPTAYGNVMHL
-1091 KGASSVGEGEILIG
+1091 KGASASGEGEILIG

-1115 AYLRSRRDSTDAK
+1115 AYLRSRRDAADAN
-1128 WSEWAQIY
+1128 WSQWAQIY
-1136 TSKDSIPGVNA
+1136 TSKDSIPGVNT

-1226 AAGNQNTS
+1226 TAGNQNTS

-1243 KTARTISG
+1243 RTARTING
-1251 VAFDGSKNITLT
+1251 KAFDGSANITLT
-1263 AKNVGATACPTGW
+1263 AADLSTYTKSEIDTKLGYKASSSDIPNMAIKTSTLSSGSMNMSFSDFINYLKSEGAFRKRYWIGFGDMMGANAGSTGT
-1276 LITGDNNSSI
+1276 ITG
-1286 TTSSFIT
+1286 FGA
-1293 LLQNQGAFNTRAWTA
+1293 LQ
-1308 RCSFAA
+1308 
-1314 ADSAYIPDS
+1314 
-1323 ETKCGIIPLAGA
+1323 LAGTI
-1335 VIEVVSFGMTNY
+1335 IEVFNFPNGMDY
-1347 TIRVTTATTSSVSGA
+1347 TIRITTQHKADYSGL
-1362 KTNSEFIY
+1362 TNMI
-1370 SYDNYNGSTNNPGW
+1370 
-1384 RRCYNSKNFSV
+1384 
-1395 NLSSYVTESQLT
+1395 
-1407 GYNNNL
+1407 
-1413 DIIANTLVV
+1413 VV
-1422 RNGSNGGFAVWDIST
+1422 
-1437 TTSGANMYIS
+1437 YH
-1447 PVAGINNVFRST
+1447 
-1459 SSRRYKKDIENITD
+1459 
-1473 EQADKVLEMR
+1473 
-1483 PVWYRST
+1483 YRSALSPAGQWLKFAGVT
-1490 CEADNKDWGW
+1490 G
-1500 YGLIAEEVGEIAPQY
+1500 
-1515 VHWRDATEEDD
+1515 AT
-1526 PTIVSSNGLV
+1526 N
-1536 AEGVMYERLVV
+1536 EGY
-1547 PLIKQVQKLTAKV
+1547 
-1560 EALEE
+1560 
-1565 ELKALKK
+1565 

>member
-1 MSTAYIT
+1 MSTTYKT
-8 VVTDKGAER
+8 VITDKGTER
-17 ITAALLPDGEKLKI
+17 IATALLPDGEKLKI

-42 IPTPSASQTALV
+42 IPTPVVSQTTLV
-54 HEVYRGEVSNIHAD
+54 HEVYRGQVSNIRVD
-68 GDSTTR
+68 TDDTTR
-74 IIVEGIIPAGQG
+74 IIVEGIIPVNQG

-93 GLYDDQGVLI
+93 GLYDDRGVLV
-103 AVCSAPERYKPT
+103 AVCSAPERYKPVPT
-115 PAEGATSV
+115 EGAASV
-123 LNCQVHVAVSNT
+123 LNCQMYLVVSNT

-148 PDATTATRG
+148 PDATTNTRG
-157 LTILSNETDSDDET
+157 LTILSNAIDSDDMT

-179 NAVRKQLPVV
+179 NNVRKQLPVV
-189 ATDIRDRT
+189 ASNIRDRT

-208 YGAILTDVKNFSGT
+208 YGAILTDVKNFSGN

-236 PGIYQVSQSAGDNKI
+236 PGIYQVSQLAGDNKI
-251 IPGVTFNG
+251 IPGVTFTG
-259 LIEIN
+259 IIEIR
-264 YISSSRNSSGP
+264 YIDSSRNSSGP

-284 LGVNGDFWYNRY
+284 FGVNGDFWYNRY
-296 HASSG
+296 HTNSG

-307 ENLKVDVDALKR
+307 ENLKVDVEALKR
-319 LIELKADLNSPVFT
+319 LIALKADLNNPVFT
-333 GIPAAPTAAE
+333 GIPAAPTAAY
-343 NDSSRQIANTE
+343 NDSSQQIANTE
-354 FVMRAIASLI
+354 FVTRAIASLI
-364 DSSPEALNTLN
+364 DA
-375 ELAQALGNDPNFATT
+375 LAQALGNDPNFATT

-399 PLNALLTAWS
+399 PLNALLTAFS
-409 NLTTE
+409 GLVTS
-414 ANKLPYFTGRNQIG
+414 ANKFPYFTGVNKVDLATI
-428 LTNVTST
+428 TSKARE
-435 GLNLLSK
+435 LLSQS
-442 GSVDAVLLYLGLT
+442 SVEGMQTTLGLT
-455 ETINAAKTA
+455 PTHLLRLRGPLPA
-464 LQAGNNGSDI
+464 
-474 VDKAAFAK
+474 
-482 TIGLSPET
+482 
-490 YLKYNG
+490 
-496 DMAIDADLNTFGPV
+496 DANLNTYGPV
-510 EASMGIWSKGT
+510 EASVGIWSKPIT
-521 STNATFAKNFPE
+521 TNADVAHNFPE
-533 ENAVGYLEVFR
+533 ANAAGYLEVLPT
-544 AGNYGG
+544 
-550 SQRFTVRNG
+550 S
-559 NIYTR
+559 
-564 HLTASWNGTN
+564 
-574 GPWSEWRNVAG
+574 P
-585 SARTLNEQNNLN
+585 
-597 DLGGEPALGVW
+597 LGG
-608 RNSTS
+608 
-613 TLATAALN
+613 
-621 YPEEG
+621 
-626 SFAQGVL
+626 
-633 EVLKGGNY
+633 
-641 SYTQRYT
+641 TQRYT
-648 TRRGNVYVRCLQASW
+648 VRTGNIYVRSLTAAWNGQDGPW
-663 DASNPQWE
+663 G
-671 EWRCVGCQ
+671 EWLKVGN
-679 SVSAYFEGDLDT
+679 AA
-691 LTSPNRYSITDKAT
+691 AT
-705 NVPLIDGTKII
+705 AAKLATA
-716 GILDVSR
+716 R
-723 RFDNISV
+723 
-730 EQKFTS
+730 T
-736 FGSGS
+736 
-741 KTTGRVFT
+741 
-749 RVFSGQSN
+749 
-757 GKWSDWREV
+757 
-766 FTSYSLPLVLGIG
+766 IG
-779 GAAAKVD
+779 GVSFDGSANIDLPGVNKVGT
-786 SLDWQTYDFI
+786 Q
-796 PGQMLT
+796 
-802 TPLNTMQNIPSDMD
+802 NTS
-816 WGVIDGNLVNI
+816 G
-827 LVGPSDDTGT
+827 
-837 GRSMLVWRSTV
+837 
-848 SAANYR
+848 
-854 FFAVRIAGTAGNRTI
+854 
-869 TTRQM
+869 
-874 PVLNAAHTWAEKQTF
+874 NAA
-889 NKGLAGDL
+889 
-897 TGNATTATKLQTAR
+897 TATKLQTAR

-1136 TSKDSIPGVNA
+1136 TSKDSIPGVNT

-1161 RLQTARTIGGV
+1161 KLQTARTIGGV

-1243 KTARTISG
+1243 QTARTISG

-1293 LLQNQGAFNTRAWTA
+1293 LLQNQGAFNTRAWVA

-1370 SYDNYNGSTNNPGW
+1370 SYDNYNGSTNSPGW
-1384 RRCYNSKNFSV
+1384 RRCYNSKNYSV
-1395 NLSSYVTESQLT
+1395 NLSDFVTENQLT

-1447 PVAGINNVFRST
+1447 PTAGINNVFRST

-1526 PTIVSSNGLV
+1526 PAIVSSNGLV